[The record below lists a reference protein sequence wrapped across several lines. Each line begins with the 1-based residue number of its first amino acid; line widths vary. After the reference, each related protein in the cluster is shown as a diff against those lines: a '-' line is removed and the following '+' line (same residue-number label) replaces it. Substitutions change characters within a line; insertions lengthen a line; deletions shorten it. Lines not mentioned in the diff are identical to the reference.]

1 MKKIFIIFLLCLA
14 TVAIGTQLS
23 FNSGQLS
30 TMMKYR
36 VDMDIRSMGAEKLEN
51 VMVKPTGMAYKRPGT
66 EFIDEANDTV
76 NIRLIPFEYST
87 DDSYVLEFGES
98 DNGNGYIGFVRTVP

>member
-1 MKKIFIIFLLCLA
+1 MKKIFIIFLLCLV
-14 TVAIGTQLS
+14 TVAIATQLS

-30 TMMKYR
+30 PLVKYR
-36 VDMDIRSMGAEKLEN
+36 VDLDIRSMGAEQLEN

-66 EFIDEANDTV
+66 EFVDEANDTV

-87 DDSYVLEFGES
+87 DDSYVLEFG
-98 DNGNGYIGFVRTVP
+98 DDYIGFFRTVP

>member
-14 TVAIGTQLS
+14 TVAIATQLS

-30 TMMKYR
+30 TKMKWR
-36 VDMDIRSMGAEKLEN
+36 VDMDIRTMGAEKLEN

-66 EFIDEANDTV
+66 EFVDDSVAKVDADV
-76 NIRLIPFEYST
+76 RLIPFEYSVN
-87 DDSYVLEFGES
+87 DAYVIEMRHGF
-98 DNGNGYIGFVRTVP
+98 IGFFRTTE

>member
-30 TMMKYR
+30 PLVKYR
-36 VDMDIRSMGAEKLEN
+36 VDLDIRSMGAEKLEN

-66 EFIDEANDTV
+66 EFVDDANSTSNV
-76 NIRLIPFEYST
+76 RLIPFEYST
-87 DDSYVLEFGES
+87 DDAYPLEFGHK
-98 DNGNGYIGFVRTVP
+98 YIGFFRTTP